1 MALTNELLNANAATA
16 ALTDEQK
23 SAIVEMSKNDEQSV
37 IGQKTGEIYGGLDA
51 DILAAS
57 GIAKNGA
64 EKTYDYAK
72 RVIGEIKGQ
81 AGNAAE
87 LQTKLTDSEKEVARL
102 NGIIAKGG
110 GDAETKRQL
119 DQAKADLE
127 NVRGEFAAL
136 KTQFDQAKDDHEK
149 QMLDVRMDGEFA
161 KAGAGI
167 KFKADLPASVTSVL
181 MNQAIAKVKAMSP
194 EFIDDGTGTGAKVL
208 AFKDSTGAIMRNPET
223 NLNPYTAADLVKKE
237 LQTMGVLD
245 SGRKQTGGG
254 TQDDGGN
261 DGGNR
266 GSVDI
271 SGARTQTEASEI
283 IAKGLLAQGKTVGSK
298 EYETAFAEIWKN
310 NQEALKTLPIR

>member
-23 SAIVEMSKNDEQSV
+23 NAIVEMSKNDEQSV

-81 AGNAAE
+81 AGNASQMQSQISE
-87 LQTKLTDSEKEVARL
+87 LTKEKARL
-102 NGIIAKGG
+102 EKVIAEGG
-110 GDAETKRQL
+110 ADQETKKAL
-119 DQAKADLE
+119 AQAKADLA
-127 NVRGEFAAL
+127 NVTKEYTDLRT
-136 KTQFDQAKDDHEK
+136 KFDTAESEHAKQIMDA
-149 QMLDVRMDGEFA
+149 RMDGEFA
-161 KAGAGI
+161 KAVGGI
-167 KFKADLPASVTSVL
+167 KFKADLPASVTTVL

-194 EFIDDGTGTGAKVL
+194 EFIDDGTGAGTKVL

-245 SGRKQTGGG
+245 SGRKQSGAGS
-254 TQDDGGN
+254 QDDEGS
-261 DGGNR
+261 R
-266 GSVDI
+266 GDNKGLVDI
-271 SGARTQTEASEI
+271 SGARTQNEASEI
-283 IAKGLLAQGKTVGSK
+283 IAKGLMAQGKTVGSK
-298 EYETAFAEIWKN
+298 EYDTAFAEAWKN
-310 NQEALKTLPIR
+310 NYDAIKALPVR